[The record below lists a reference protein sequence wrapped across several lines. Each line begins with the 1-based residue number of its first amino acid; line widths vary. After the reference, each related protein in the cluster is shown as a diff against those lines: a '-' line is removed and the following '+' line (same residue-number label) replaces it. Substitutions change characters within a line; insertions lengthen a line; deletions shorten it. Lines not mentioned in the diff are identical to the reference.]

1 MVHVP
6 FHPEIVQAPPFGV
19 EGVFDFRYLFEL
31 HLKQDADLVACEGVS
46 ISREGSLELAA
57 QVSDH
62 VRVTYMWASGVLD
75 DGSHAWPILLR

>member
-6 FHPEIVQAPPFGV
+6 FHPKIVQAPPFGF

-31 HLKQDADLVACEGVS
+31 HLKQDTDLVACESVS

-62 VRVTYMWASGVLD
+62 VRVTYM
-75 DGSHAWPILLR
+75 